1 MRSDILIKIRS
12 DPNLYNYL
20 KYNSYWYKE
29 LIRNPE
35 SINQME
41 EAMKKDYKLTT
52 ADKLNDINKKM
63 NTLKMFLEIMNSN

>member
-35 SINQME
+35 SIIRME
-41 EAMKKDYKLTT
+41 EAMKKDYKLTA
-52 ADKLNDINKKM
+52 ADKLNEINKKM
-63 NTLKMFLEIMNSN
+63 NTLKMFLEIMNTD